1 MKSPLVMNYTV
12 LLFPFYRKR
21 SDAQDKQF
29 SKGYTANKE
38 LSWDLTQSM
47 GESEQSSL
55 KSKHKMQDGKDRK

>member
-55 KSKHKMQDGKDRK
+55 K